1 MKLYLKIQKI
11 MKEKNIRQ
19 IDMLEQIDI
28 EQPRLSS
35 IIRGKELKNI
45 SLRTALQICK
55 GLNVDIYELI
65 EGTEYDEEDTYL
77 YSNL

>member
-35 IIRGKELKNI
+35 IIRGKDLKNI
-45 SLRTALQICK
+45 SLRTILGITKALD
-55 GLNVDIYELI
+55 VDIYELI
-65 EGTEYDEEDTYL
+65 EGTEYDEENTDL
-77 YSNL
+77 